1 MKYLLVMARGIKQS
15 SLHLKVCVCFVVF
28 MVLNYIAW
36 VKACRCLQNPV
47 KEKKSLQW
55 YTYTSGGGGLP
66 YERDGDDRRKFWI
79 KPLKETNLGVAQPF
93 FDP

>member
-1 MKYLLVMARGIKQS
+1 MKYLLVMAIGIKQS

-47 KEKKSLQW
+47 KEKKRSNDIHIYVSFVKW
-55 YTYTSGGGGLP
+55 DYTVTCGPRHYSTKLSGKTMSP
-66 YERDGDDRRKFWI
+66 
-79 KPLKETNLGVAQPF
+79 
-93 FDP
+93 